1 MDSFPNINTYL
12 EKIIS
17 KSEKKQK
24 KMNTKNN
31 QSTINKTID
40 IKKGPNINLNIN
52 EKNYNNQPEKNSFY

>member
-24 KMNTKNN
+24 KMNTKKQSINN
-31 QSTINKTID
+31 
-40 IKKGPNINLNIN
+40 
-52 EKNYNNQPEKNSFY
+52 